1 MLKPL
6 FLFFYINRSG
16 FATRKCFPVMDILQP
31 ATELNFN
38 QIYNSWYYSSTARS
52 KPALKVNKSPR
63 NGSVLVHVNNLH
75 PNSNHT
81 QKKTR
86 VNTLEQWL
94 DTFVGM
100 NPRSDYYK
108 HLKLLWLDVK
118 VPVDKYVSGIYIYKR
133 NHFFWST
140 LKN

>member
-1 MLKPL
+1 
-6 FLFFYINRSG
+6 
-16 FATRKCFPVMDILQP
+16 MDILQP

-75 PNSNHT
+75 PRSNQT

-94 DTFVGM
+94 DKFVGM
-100 NPRSDYYK
+100 NHRSDYYK

-118 VPVDKYVSGIYIYKR
+118 VPVDKYVFSVFIYNMSYIYIYKTKIAI
-133 NHFFWST
+133 NLFFWST
-140 LKN
+140 LKNL